1 MPDTNQ
7 ELRSVK
13 KALHNIINNE
23 NGEKEEVIVYPLT
36 LEECIYDSNG
46 TNITKKFELLDQ
58 AIEGVD
64 IGTNDKVGSLKGSPD
79 VDIKEDGSITI
90 PTLDNKVDKVNGKGL
105 SSNDFTDEEKEKLSK
120 IADGATNY
128 SHPASGVEPGSYRKV
143 VVDKLGHVTA
153 GTNPVTA
160 ITEGGTGAI
169 DAADARTNLGLGN
182 VENKSS
188 ATIRGEITKD
198 NVVSALG
205 YTPPSSGYSHPNSG
219 VTEGT
224 YRSVTVNAQGHVTAG
239 SNPTTTVAQGGT
251 GATDA
256 ATARTNLGV
265 AYGTTAGT
273 VCQGNDSRLSDTR
286 TPKAHNQAA
295 STITAGTLGGQVV
308 ANATSVATLATAQVR
323 NIYTGT
329 TDMAAGTSNLTTGD
343 IYLVY
348 E

>member
-1 MPDTNQ
+1 MSEVKQ
-7 ELRSVK
+7 GLRSVK

-23 NGEKEEVIVYPLT
+23 SGEKEEVIVYPLT
-36 LEECIYDSNG
+36 LEECIYDGEGQS
-46 TNITKKFELLDQ
+46 ITKKFELLNQ
-58 AIEGVD
+58 VIEGVD
-64 IGTNDKVGSLKGSPD
+64 IATNDKIGSVKGSED
-79 VDIKEDGSITI
+79 VDIKEDGAITI
-90 PTLDNKVDKVNGKGL
+90 PKLDNKVDKIEGKGL
-105 SSNDFTDEEKEKLSK
+105 STNDFTDEYKNKLEQSN
-120 IADGATNY
+120 GY
-128 SHPASGVEPGSYRKV
+128 SHPTSGIDPGTYRKV
-143 VVDKLGHVTA
+143 VVDKYGHVTA

-188 ATIRGEITKD
+188 ATIRGEITKE

-205 YTPPSSGYSHPNSG
+205 YTPPSSGYNHPNSG
-219 VTEGT
+219 VTAGT
-224 YRSVTVNAQGHVTAG
+224 YRSVTVNAQGHVTAA

-265 AYGTTAGT
+265 SYGTTSGT
-273 VCQGNDSRLSDTR
+273 VCQGNDSRLSNSR
-286 TPKAHNQAA
+286 TPTAHNQAA

-308 ANATSVATLATAQVR
+308 ANATSVATLTTAQVR
-323 NIYTGT
+323 NIYAGT
-329 TDMAAGTSNLTTGD
+329 TDLTAGTSNLPTGD